1 MKKLTSVVLTI
12 VSLMPLLALA
22 QIVGPGG
29 TGPGGVPQVPTTGNV
44 SIPNI
49 LNSIINWAT
58 GLLILLA
65 VIFVVYAA
73 FLYLTSGGDDEKV
86 KTAKKFIVFA
96 AVAVVVALLARGVVY
111 IVQQLIP
118 TSTVIVQ

>member
-1 MKKLTSVVLTI
+1 MKKLTSIAIIAL
-12 VSLMPLLALA
+12 SFAPLLALA
-22 QIVGPGG
+22 QTVGPGG
-29 TGPGGVPQVPTTGNV
+29 TGPGGIPQVPTTGNISV
-44 SIPNI
+44 PNI

-86 KTAKKFIVFA
+86 KSAKKYVIFA
-96 AVAVVVALLARGVVY
+96 VVAVVIALLARGVVY
-111 IVQQLIP
+111 IVQQLVP
-118 TSTVIVQ
+118 TSSVIVQ

>member
-1 MKKLTSVVLTI
+1 MSKFTSI
-12 VSLMPLLALA
+12 ALALLTLA
-22 QIVGPGG
+22 PLVAMGQAVGPGG

-73 FLYLTSGGDDEKV
+73 FLYLTSGGDDEKL
-86 KTAKKFIVFA
+86 KAAKKFIIF
-96 AVAVVVALLARGVVY
+96 AVVAIAVALLARGVVF

-118 TSTVIVQ
+118 TSQIIVQ